1 MFRRSLIVSVML
13 FLNLVTSGLA
23 QQPAQKPV
31 EKPVENKASLADL
44 AWLTGCWEGRQG
56 EAVIEEVWSKPGGA
70 SMLGFGRTIKGGR
83 TTSFEFMQIRE
94 ENGNLTYMAQPQGG
108 TRVSFPLKNS
118 VAAKMTFENKE
129 HDFPQRVIY
138 ERGGPDL
145 LLVAIEGAYK
155 GKEEREEYQMK
166 RVRCTVRDE

>member
-1 MFRRSLIVSVML
+1 M
-13 FLNLVTSGLA
+13 
-23 QQPAQKPV
+23 
-31 EKPVENKASLADL
+31 EKPVGNKASLADL

-70 SMLGFGRTIKGGR
+70 SMLGFGRTVKGGR

-94 ENGNLTYMAQPQGG
+94 ENGSLTYMPQPQGG

-118 VAAKMTFENKE
+118 VGSKMTFENKE

-138 ERGGPDL
+138 ERGGPE
-145 LLVAIEGAYK
+145 LLVAAIEGNYK
-155 GKEEREEYQMK
+155 GKEDREEYQMK
-166 RVRCTVRDE
+166 RVRCTPKDE